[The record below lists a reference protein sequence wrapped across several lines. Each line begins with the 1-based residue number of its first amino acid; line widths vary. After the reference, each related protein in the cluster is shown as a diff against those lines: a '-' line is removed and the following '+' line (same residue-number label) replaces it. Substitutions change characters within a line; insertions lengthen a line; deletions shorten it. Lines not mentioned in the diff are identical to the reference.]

1 MSGTWMP
8 IGTVALVLCALAAAT
23 LAMLRMLRGPT
34 HADRVVA
41 LDIFLA
47 AGVALCVAA
56 SLQTQRTV
64 FLDVA
69 IGLALVGF
77 VATMGWARL
86 VERSGASSATAAD
99 AGACGPVPHTP
110 EPPR

>member
-1 MSGTWMP
+1 MS
-8 IGTVALVLCALAAAT
+8 VVLTIVVLAAWVAT
-23 LAMLRMLRGPT
+23 GLATWRLVRGPT

-47 AGVALCVAA
+47 AAVVLCVAA
-56 SLQTQRTV
+56 ALLTARTV

-77 VATMGWARL
+77 VATVGWARF
-86 VERSGASSATAAD
+86 VEERG
-99 AGACGPVPHTP
+99 
-110 EPPR
+110 RK